1 MGDGMSSGTQKVLI
15 LGTLGKDPELTNSK
29 GRMGIFKF
37 SLATTKTYKDKND
50 TTSWHKCV
58 AFGKTAEVIAQY
70 CGKGGMIHVEGEL
83 AYGQYE
89 KDGIIRYTTE
99 IIVKELTFISKNG
112 SSGKPSDGSSNQQSN
127 YSGNQNKQRPQQ
139 QQQQNQRPPQNDDF
153 NPGGNEYDDYFNNG
167 RKDDDIP
174 F

>member
-1 MGDGMSSGTQKVLI
+1 MSSGTQKVLI
-15 LGTLGKDPELTNSK
+15 LGTLGKDPELTFS
-29 GRMGIFKF
+29 GSGLAICKF
-37 SLATTKTYKDKND
+37 SLATTKTDKNKND
-50 TTSWHKCV
+50 KTSWHKCV

-89 KDGIIRYTTE
+89 KDGIVRYTTE
-99 IIVKELTFISKNG
+99 IIVLELTFISSNG
-112 SSGKPSDGSSNQQSN
+112 SGGKGVSDRQGQQQN
-127 YSGNQNKQRPQQ
+127 NRPVGNQNQPR
-139 QQQQNQRPPQNDDF
+139 QQNQPQRQDDNF
-153 NPGGNEYDDYFNNG
+153 NPGGSEYDDYFQNG